1 MSGSNSTQKKRR
13 RRLSALVEWVR
24 HPVTTGVM
32 VTLLF
37 LWSTSIF
44 YDLAGQIEEDR
55 LKRHPLKQFVFN
67 TLQFLDY
74 KVSDLR
80 FKVRGFQPISDE
92 VALLTIDDRALEQ
105 IERWPWS
112 REKMAYV
119 IHEMARYGAKGIG
132 FDIIFSEPQNDQTVS
147 MASQL
152 LHQYPQAPTAL
163 KQQLSDILKQGHP
176 DAALARA
183 ITEHKDI
190 VILGAFNEEETPN
203 TQPYQDYCRNEAFRR
218 DNADKFVK
226 PTNLSFIVND
236 EADPFV
242 ELEFSK
248 PFEEFFL
255 GLEEANKANYLQRD
269 FMKNINDLNEFEQ
282 RKLNF
287 LLQEAN
293 MHYCDL
299 WLTEKDPNLDFFK
312 QTLPGVF
319 AKSKDLIGLPIDE
332 AIARFKS
339 LVLPLPIQQKP
350 RWTINTDQLQS
361 GADYTSV
368 FNATQ
373 DSDGTIRR
381 TSLFY
386 RTGNRF
392 GTSYIPSLALQTY
405 LTATGYRANIEIN
418 VDPKYPNQKII
429 KKFEVVDP
437 SKDPEE
443 IITQIPVDEAGM
455 MKINYAGP
463 RNMYP
468 YLSAKELF
476 NGKETAEITKYVFN
490 EKARSW
496 GYQTYEVNKAEFIG
510 GRSFIFG
517 ATAVGVY
524 DLRVTPFDP
533 NYPGPETHLNA
544 LANLFEKNFI
554 SKHPSEEKWMPW
566 IIFGVGVTLSAG
578 VSLTTAIPGFLLTIS
593 SLACLFFLDQ
603 LLFQKGLV
611 ATTVLP
617 GLLIFGL
624 FLFLFFYKYL
634 TEERKKRELKSTF
647 AKYVS
652 PAIVDEILKDP
663 ENIELGGKKQYMT
676 VFFSDLRNFTTISEK
691 LQPTELSDVLNLY
704 LTPMT
709 QIVFANKGTLDKYI
723 GDAVMAFF
731 GAPIE
736 YPDHAIYACKCALA
750 SLNRLETIRKQI
762 ETKYPGR
769 NIPIEIGIGIN
780 TADVS
785 VGNMGSDIVRSYTVM
800 GDGVNLASRL
810 EGITKEYGVK
820 VVISE
825 FTYEQIK
832 NDFICRELDW
842 VRVKGKLQPVK
853 IYELLGEKNEFSARS
868 SFLQLFNQGYQSYR
882 QKDFLTALQFFRSAL
897 DLKPKDLP
905 SEIYIERCED
915 YLKNPPP
922 TDWDGVYVMKT
933 K

>member
-1 MSGSNSTQKKRR
+1 MKENNSSPKKR
-13 RRLSALVEWVR
+13 VR
-24 HPVTTGVM
+24 WMTQTIEMLRSPVSLGV
-32 VTLLF
+32 VITLLF

-44 YDLAGQIEEDR
+44 YDLAGQVRDDR
-55 LKRHPLKQFVFN
+55 LKRHPMKQFIFN
-67 TLQFLDY
+67 TVQFLDY
-74 KVSDLR
+74 QVADFR
-80 FKVRGFQPISDE
+80 FKVRGYQPISDK

-112 REKMAYV
+112 REKIAHV
-119 IHEMARYGAKGIG
+119 IKEMARHRAKGIG
-132 FDIIFSEPQNDQTVS
+132 FDIIFSEPQIDKTVS
-147 MASQL
+147 TASEL
-152 LHQYPQAPTAL
+152 LSQNPSAPAAL
-163 KQQLSDILKQGHP
+163 KEQLTRIVEQGHP
-176 DAALARA
+176 DDVLAQA
-183 ITEHKDI
+183 IEDHKDI
-190 VILGAFNEEETPN
+190 VILGAFNEEETPD
-203 TQPYQDYCRNEAFRR
+203 THPYQDYCRNEAFRR
-218 DNADKFVK
+218 NNAEKFVK

-242 ELEFSK
+242 DLDFDK
-248 PFEEFFL
+248 PFEEFFSA
-255 GLEEANKANYLQRD
+255 LEEANTENFLQRD
-269 FMKNINDLNEFEQ
+269 FGKSITELNDFEL

-287 LLQEAN
+287 LVREAN

-299 WLTEKDPNLDFFK
+299 WLSAEDPNLDFFK
-312 QTLPGVF
+312 QALPPVF
-319 AKSKDLIGLPIDE
+319 AKSKDLKDLAIDE
-332 AIARFKS
+332 AISRFKS

-350 RWTINTDQLQS
+350 RWTINTDQLQA
-361 GADYTSV
+361 GAEYTSV

-381 TSLFY
+381 MSLFY
-386 RTGNRF
+386 RTGNKF

-405 LTATGYRANIEIN
+405 LAATGYRANIEIN
-418 VDPKYPNQKII
+418 VDPKYPNQKIL
-429 KKFEVVDP
+429 KNVEVVDP
-437 SKDPEE
+437 NKDPEE
-443 IITQIPVDEAGM
+443 LITRIPVDEAAM

-476 NGKETAEITKYVFN
+476 NGKDTAEVTQYVFD
-490 EKARSW
+490 EKEGAW
-496 GYQTYEVNKAEFIG
+496 GYKTSEVKKADFIG

-544 LANLFEKNFI
+544 LANLFERNFI
-554 SKHPSEEKWMPW
+554 SKHPTEEKWMPW
-566 IIFGVGVTLSAG
+566 IILGLGVTLSIG
-578 VSLTTAIPGFLLTIS
+578 VSLTTAIPGFLLTFS
-593 SLACLFFLDQ
+593 SILILFFLDQ
-603 LLFQKGLV
+603 YFFKKGLV
-611 ATTVLP
+611 STTVLP

-634 TEERKKRELKSTF
+634 TEERKKKELKSTF
-647 AKYVS
+647 SKYVS

-663 ENIELGGKKQYMT
+663 ENIELGGKKQHMS

-736 YPDHAIYACKCALA
+736 YPDHAKYACKCALA
-750 SLNRLETIRKQI
+750 SLEKLEAIRKEI
-762 ETKYPGR
+762 DTKYPGK

-820 VVISE
+820 IVISE

-832 NDFICRELDW
+832 NDFACRELDW

-853 IYELLGEKNEFSARS
+853 IYELMSEKKDSSVNK
-868 SFLQLFNQGYQSYR
+868 SFLEPFQKGYLSYR
-882 QKDFLTALQFFRSAL
+882 QKDFATAKQFFTSAL
-897 DLKPKDLP
+897 EIKPNDMP
-905 SEIYIERCED
+905 SELYLERCED
-915 YLKNPPP
+915 YLQNPPP
-922 TDWDGVYVMKT
+922 PDWDGVYVMKT